1 MKLVASHLAKSYKGR
16 QVVKDVSL
24 EVNAGQ
30 IVGLLGPNGAGKT
43 TLVNLL
49 TGVLRPIGRA
59 AVPIENLWGFVEDQY
74 VKW

>member
-1 MKLVASHLAKSYKGR
+1 MIVEQAHGLHEERTNLGLMASNFKQIFGR
-16 QVVKDVSL
+16 V
-24 EVNAGQ
+24 
-30 IVGLLGPNGAGKT
+30 
-43 TLVNLL
+43 